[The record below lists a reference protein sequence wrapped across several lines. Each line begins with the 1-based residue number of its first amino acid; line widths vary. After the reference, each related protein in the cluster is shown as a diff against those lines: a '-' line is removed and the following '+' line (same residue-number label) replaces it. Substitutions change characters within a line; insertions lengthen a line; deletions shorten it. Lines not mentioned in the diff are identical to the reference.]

1 MPTKKE
7 LYKKAKEAGLT
18 KISKMK
24 KNELEDALLIYYS
37 ACWFNDIAGNKITI
51 HEDDDCME
59 VEVLDLME
67 D

>member
-24 KNELEDALLIYYS
+24 KDELEDALLIYYS

-51 HEDDDCME
+51 HENDDSME